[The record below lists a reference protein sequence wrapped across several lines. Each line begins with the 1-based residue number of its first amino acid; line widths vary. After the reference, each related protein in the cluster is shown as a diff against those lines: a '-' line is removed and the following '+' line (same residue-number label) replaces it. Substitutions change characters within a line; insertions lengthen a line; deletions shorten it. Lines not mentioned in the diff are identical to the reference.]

1 MQLAGGD
8 GVEIQCAHAH
18 GLLGGFLTPLY
29 NKRTDEYG
37 GDINGRMRL
46 CLEVI
51 QSVRKYCGDDFIID
65 VRISGDEYSEGGL
78 TLNDQIYFCKQLE
91 KMGVDFIHVSG
102 GNTIKRGSSMPA
114 PGTSPAPH
122 AHSSEEIKKYI
133 NIPVAT
139 VARINEPWIA
149 EELIANGKCDMCMI
163 GRANICDSE
172 FANKAFE
179 GKTDDIRPC
188 IGCGRC
194 LTGIMFGKRI
204 SCTVNPSVE
213 DDTIK
218 LADKKKKVL
227 VIGGGPAG
235 MEAAYVAKKRGH
247 DVVLCEKS
255 SELGGLLRI
264 AAVPIAK
271 QELCKVVKYMSRR
284 LANEGIEVRLN
295 TEVTKDMLSCE
306 FKDYEI
312 VCSSGAVPKEITPFK
327 VFKQTMTADDVLSGK
342 AYPGRKIVVLG
353 GGSVGCET
361 ADYLAPLI
369 NDMFPMNRNITLL
382 EMTDSLMPGEGG
394 AAKSRLT
401 QRLMQKGVKIE
412 LNAQVTKVD
421 ENTITYIK
429 DEQEHIIKDA
439 DTLIFAVG
447 YEPKKVEIESE
458 NIHNIGDCDKVGTL
472 KDAITCAHE
481 LAKNI

>member
-1 MQLAGGD
+1 MYWLWKVFD
-8 GVEIQCAHAH
+8 RYYV
-18 GLLGGFLTPLY
+18 
-29 NKRTDEYG
+29 
-37 GDINGRMRL
+37 
-46 CLEVI
+46 
-51 QSVRKYCGDDFIID
+51 
-65 VRISGDEYSEGGL
+65 
-78 TLNDQIYFCKQLE
+78 
-91 KMGVDFIHVSG
+91 
-102 GNTIKRGSSMPA
+102 
-114 PGTSPAPH
+114 
-122 AHSSEEIKKYI
+122 
-133 NIPVAT
+133 
-139 VARINEPWIA
+139 
-149 EELIANGKCDMCMI
+149 
-163 GRANICDSE
+163 
-172 FANKAFE
+172 
-179 GKTDDIRPC
+179 
-188 IGCGRC
+188 
-194 LTGIMFGKRI
+194 GKRI

-218 LADKKKKVL
+218 LADEKKKVL

-247 DVVLCEKS
+247 EVILCEKS

-295 TEVTKDMLSCE
+295 TEVTKDMLNSE

-382 EMTDSLMPGEGG
+382 EMTGSLMPGEGG

-458 NIHNIGDCDKVGTL
+458 NIHYIGDCDKVGTL